1 MIHKSYLDNEIQ
13 IELVCTYKNLG
24 IWQKKLTALL
34 LLEYNKSIYQKFD
47 RFCDISQNI
56 PKFYM
61 KDI

>member
-47 RFCDISQNI
+47 RFCDI
-56 PKFYM
+56 
-61 KDI
+61 